1 MKGQLILEKLNLKVK
16 LGYSAEER
24 SLPQWVS
31 VKIKLSFPHLPSACI
46 NDNLNNTL
54 CYAALSKALQKFC
67 DEHAFKLIEAFAY
80 QLYQFLKK
88 RIFEIMHER
97 IAIFLCITKN
107 PQLPQLEQASF
118 SIDD

>member
-1 MKGQLILEKLNLKVK
+1 MKGQLILEKLNLKLK

-31 VKIKLSFPHLPSACI
+31 VKIKLCFPHLPAACS
-46 NDNLNNTL
+46 NDNLNSTL
-54 CYAALSKALQKFC
+54 CYASLSEALQKFC
-67 DEHAFKLIEAFAY
+67 DERAFKLIEAFAY

-88 RIFEIMHER
+88 KTFEIMHEKVN
-97 IAIFLCITKN
+97 IFLCITKN

-118 SIDD
+118 SICD

>member
-1 MKGQLILEKLNLKVK
+1 MKGQLILEKLNLKLK

-31 VKIKLSFPHLPSACI
+31 VKIKLCFPHLPAACS
-46 NDNLNNTL
+46 NDNLNSTL
-54 CYAALSKALQKFC
+54 CYASLSEALQKFC

-80 QLYQFLKK
+80 QLYQFIKK
-88 RIFEIMHER
+88 KTFEIMHEKVN
-97 IAIFLCITKN
+97 IFLCITKN

-118 SIDD
+118 SICD

>member
-31 VKIKLSFPHLPSACI
+31 VKIKLNLPNLPAACI
-46 NDNLNNTL
+46 DDNLNNTF
-54 CYAALSKALQKFC
+54 CYASLSEALQTFC
-67 DEHAFKLIEAFAY
+67 DERSFKLIEAFAY
-80 QLYQFLKK
+80 QLHQFLKK
-88 RIFEIMHER
+88 KTYEMRQER
-97 IAIFLCITKN
+97 IDIFLCVSKN

-118 SIDD
+118 SICD